1 MVFLPAI
8 RAAHPQAESISDD
21 VASGSTPP
29 TGNGSEPEPTNATG
43 GPGPTSI
50 SSARFSATMQPPT
63 GPIRKQNI
71 ACDACRSRKIRCQR
85 MTIEQIVR
93 LLYLTLSDWLMRI
106 SVNNVKGE
114 DLNVL
119 PITSCSLLRVNLRK
133 GVQERDGGRVRMQR
147 RGMYE
152 YKWTG
157 LCLRRR
163 SRWNV
168 LLWKEPLLPV
178 VLGTCASCQYI
189 TLCGADPP
197 VRDPHLSAVRY

>member
-8 RAAHPQAESISDD
+8 RAAHPQVESSSDG

-29 TGNGSEPEPTNATG
+29 IDNGSGPAPTNAAG

-106 SVNNVKGE
+106 SVNNVKEE
-114 DLNVL
+114 DQNVL
-119 PITSCSLLRVNLRK
+119 PIMSCSLLRVNLRK
-133 GVQERDGGRVRMQR
+133 GGQGRDGGRVKMQR

-163 SRWNV
+163 SRWTG
-168 LLWKEPLLPV
+168 LLWREPLRPV
-178 VLGTCASCQYI
+178 VLGTSASCQSNTYAI
-189 TLCGADPP
+189 
-197 VRDPHLSAVRY
+197 